1 MYSIPTTI
9 ATAATITTSTTTT
22 TTLYGALLVVKIKQ
36 DNESKK
42 IYEKFE
48 GNVLK

>member
-1 MYSIPTTI
+1 LYSIPTTI

-36 DNESKK
+36 DNEFKK
-42 IYEKFE
+42 KFE
-48 GNVLK
+48 GNVQK